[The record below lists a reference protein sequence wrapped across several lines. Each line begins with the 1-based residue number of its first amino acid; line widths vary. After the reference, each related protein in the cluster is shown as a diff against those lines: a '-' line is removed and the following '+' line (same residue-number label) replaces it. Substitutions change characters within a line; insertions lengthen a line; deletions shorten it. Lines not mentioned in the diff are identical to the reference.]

1 MIRQEE
7 GLRKL
12 RAGKEEFAARESER
26 RQVSNNETRE
36 PKSMKIREMRESED
50 MNDYLRILE
59 MTARAQSLL
68 EGDWGLVT

>member
-1 MIRQEE
+1 M
-7 GLRKL
+7 
-12 RAGKEEFAARESER
+12 
-26 RQVSNNETRE
+26 SNNETRE